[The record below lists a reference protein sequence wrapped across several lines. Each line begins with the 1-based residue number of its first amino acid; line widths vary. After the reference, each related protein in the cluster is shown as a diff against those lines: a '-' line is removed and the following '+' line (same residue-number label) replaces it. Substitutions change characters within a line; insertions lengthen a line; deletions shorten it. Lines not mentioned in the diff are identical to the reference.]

1 MFGLAAVAARLSEQ
15 NETPGLKLLMLYIM
29 DKSDIRPDLFGQK
42 HSSRD
47 YTRAD
52 NWGKNQFNS
61 SFPASLVAY
70 MYSKGLMPIYI
81 RTNKKNEIVHTEIK
95 STELLGIDPLSDEA
109 YYNYEAGFAPYEKY
123 YQGER
128 EHIDLVMLNNS
139 TSVVLSGL
147 EIKLT
152 ALPDSTTKSQPESEW
167 GTEIVMRPP
176 TICFLACSICE
187 NYSTPKGKERLRSM
201 LRSVPQINH
210 WEEIDEVLPHYT
222 KILEAVLVV
231 SSDMQNKQK
240 PLIIQPIWKTEGN
253 RMRLKDDCLDAFVW
267 SNLAIIQMC
276 CTEEATNIRRLNRFH
291 RTIIWIYKM
300 LLDYVTYD
308 TFDYK
313 RIIRLQSYNLANDKA
328 FALPGNKSR
337 KFLRRDIVLNPRV
350 SKYEIKNIILGGGQD
365 LLSPERRFD
374 AVLVNSPDIF
384 D

>member
-1 MFGLAAVAARLSEQ
+1 M
-15 NETPGLKLLMLYIM
+15 ETSNKP
-29 DKSDIRPDLFGQK
+29 SLFGQK

-47 YTRAD
+47 YSKPD
-52 NWGKNQFNS
+52 SWGKNQFNS
-61 SFPASLVAY
+61 SFPASLVAF
-70 MYSKGLMPIYI
+70 MYSKGLKPIYI
-81 RTNKKNEIVHTEIK
+81 KTDKKNEIVLSEIN
-95 STELLGIDPLSDEA
+95 STALFGIDPLGNNA
-109 YYNYEAGFAPYEKY
+109 YYNFEAGFPPYEKF

-128 EHIDLVMLNNS
+128 EHIDLVMMNNE
-139 TSVVLSGL
+139 TSEVLSGL
-147 EIKLT
+147 EVKLT
-152 ALPDSTTKSQPESEW
+152 AIPDNTTKSQPETEW
-167 GTEIVMRPP
+167 GAEIVMRPP

-187 NYSTPKGKERLRSM
+187 NYNTPKGKERLRMM
-201 LRSVPQINH
+201 LRKVPQINH
-210 WEEIDEVLPHYT
+210 WEEIEEVLPHYS
-222 KILEAVLVV
+222 KILEAVLSI

-253 RMRLKDDCLDAFVW
+253 KMRLKEDCLDVFVW

-276 CTEEATNIRRLNRFH
+276 CTEDTSNLRKINRFH

-300 LLDYVTYD
+300 LLDYVMYD

-328 FALPGNKSR
+328 FSLPGVKSR
-337 KFLRRDIVLNPRV
+337 VFLKGDVILKPRI

>member
-1 MFGLAAVAARLSEQ
+1 MKAKQV
-15 NETPGLKLLMLYIM
+15 PG
-29 DKSDIRPDLFGQK
+29 LFGQK

-47 YTRAD
+47 YTKAD
-52 NWGKNQFNS
+52 SWGKNQFNS

-70 MYSKGLMPIYI
+70 MYSKGIKPIYI
-81 RTNKKNEIVHTEIK
+81 KANKKNTIVHDEIE
-95 STELLGIDPLSDEA
+95 SVDLFGIEPLSENA
-109 YYNYEAGFAPYEKY
+109 YYNYEAGFAPYEKF

-128 EHIDLVMLNNS
+128 EHIDLVMLDYE
-139 TSVVLSGL
+139 TGKPLSGL
-147 EIKLT
+147 EVKLT
-152 ALPDSTTKSQPESEW
+152 ALPDNTTKSQPESDW

-201 LRSVPQINH
+201 LRQVPQINH

-222 KILEAVLVV
+222 KILDSVLAI
-231 SSDMQNKQK
+231 STDMCNKQK
-240 PLIIQPIWKTEGN
+240 PLIIQPIWKTDGN
-253 RMRLKDDCLDAFVW
+253 KMRLKDDCLDVFVW
-267 SNLAIIQMC
+267 SNLSIIQMC
-276 CTEEATNIRRLNRFH
+276 CTEDASNIRRLNRFH

-328 FALPGNKSR
+328 FSMPGAKSR
-337 KFLRRDIVLNPRV
+337 VFLKEEQILKPRI

-384 D
+384 E

>member
-1 MFGLAAVAARLSEQ
+1 MKTTVKPS
-15 NETPGLKLLMLYIM
+15 
-29 DKSDIRPDLFGQK
+29 LFGQK

-47 YTRAD
+47 YTKAD
-52 NWGKNQFNS
+52 SWGKNQFNS

-70 MYSKGLMPIYI
+70 MYSRGIKPIYI
-81 RTNKKNEIVHTEIK
+81 KTDKNNEILHSEID
-95 STELLGIDPLSDEA
+95 SENLFGIDPLSDNA
-109 YYNYEAGFAPYEKY
+109 YYNYEAGFPPYEKY
-123 YQGER
+123 YQGDR
-128 EHIDLVMLNNS
+128 EHIDLVMMDNE
-139 TSVVLSGL
+139 TSKVLSGL

-152 ALPDSTTKSQPESEW
+152 ALPDNTTKSQPESEW

-187 NYSTPKGKERLRSM
+187 NYNTTKGKERLRSM
-201 LRSVPQINH
+201 LRKVPQINH
-210 WEEIDEVLPHYT
+210 WEEIEEVLPHYT
-222 KILEAVLVV
+222 RILEAVLAI
-231 SSDMQNKQK
+231 SSDMYNKQK
-240 PLIIQPIWKTEGN
+240 PLILQPVWKTEGN
-253 RMRLKDDCLDAFVW
+253 KMRLKENCLDVFVW

-276 CTEEATNIRRLNRFH
+276 CTEDASNLKRLNRFH
-291 RTIIWIYKM
+291 RTVIWIYKM

-328 FALPGNKSR
+328 FAMPGAKSR
-337 KFLRRDIVLNPRV
+337 MFLKSSIVINPRV
-350 SKYEIKNIILGGGQD
+350 SKYEIKNIILGGGQE

>member
-1 MFGLAAVAARLSEQ
+1 MTENHIKPS
-15 NETPGLKLLMLYIM
+15 
-29 DKSDIRPDLFGQK
+29 LFGQK

-47 YTRAD
+47 YTKAEC
-52 NWGKNQFNS
+52 WGKNQFNS

-70 MYSKGLMPIYI
+70 MYSKDIKPIYI
-81 RTNKKNEIVHTEIK
+81 KTSKENKIIHGTIDSND
-95 STELLGIDPLSDEA
+95 LFGIDPLSDNA
-109 YYNYEAGFAPYEKY
+109 YYNYEAGFPPYEKF

-128 EHIDLVMLNNS
+128 EHIDLVMMNNE
-139 TSVVLSGL
+139 TSKVLSGL

-152 ALPDSTTKSQPESEW
+152 ALPDNTTKSQSESDW

-187 NYSTPKGKERLRSM
+187 NYSTAKGKERLRSM
-201 LRSVPQINH
+201 LRNVPQINH

-222 KILEAVLVV
+222 KILDAVLAV
-231 SSDMQNKQK
+231 SSDMYNKQK
-240 PLIIQPIWKTEGN
+240 PLIIQPVWKTEGN
-253 RMRLKDDCLDAFVW
+253 KMRLKDDCLDVFVW

-276 CTEEATNIRRLNRFH
+276 CTEESSDLRRINRFN

-313 RIIRLQSYNLANDKA
+313 RIIRLLSYNLANDKA
-328 FALPGNKSR
+328 FAMPGAKSR
-337 KFLRRDIVLNPRV
+337 VFLKKDVVAKPRI

-384 D
+384 

>member
-1 MFGLAAVAARLSEQ
+1 MSR
-15 NETPGLKLLMLYIM
+15 NNIKPG
-29 DKSDIRPDLFGQK
+29 LFGQK

-47 YTRAD
+47 YTQAD
-52 NWGKNQFNS
+52 SWGKNQFNS
-61 SFPASLVAY
+61 SFPASLAAY
-70 MYSKGLMPIYI
+70 MYSQDKLPIYI
-81 RTNKKNEIVHTEIK
+81 KTNKKNEIVHGKIT
-95 STELLGIDPLSDEA
+95 SHELLGIDPLSDNA
-109 YYNYEAGFAPYEKY
+109 YYNFEAGFPPYEKF

-128 EHIDLVMLNNS
+128 EHIDLVMMDNKTS
-139 TSVVLSGL
+139 TVLSGL
-147 EIKLT
+147 EVKLT
-152 ALPDSTTKSQPESEW
+152 ALPDNTTKSQIESEW

-187 NYSTPKGKERLRSM
+187 NYSTPRGKDKLRAM
-201 LRSVPQINH
+201 LQNVPQINH
-210 WEEIDEVLPHYT
+210 WEEIDEVLPHYS
-222 KILEAVLVV
+222 KILDAVLAV
-231 SSDMQNKQK
+231 SSDMYNKQK

-253 RMRLKDDCLDAFVW
+253 KMRLKDDCLDVFVW

-276 CTEEATNIRRLNRFH
+276 CMEDASSIRKLNRFH

-300 LLDYVTYD
+300 LLDYVTYA

-328 FALPGNKSR
+328 FAMPGSKSR
-337 KFLRRDIVLNPRV
+337 AFLKSDVVLKPRI
-350 SKYEIKNIILGGGQD
+350 SKYEIRNIILGGGQD